1 MKIYSIAIENF
12 RGIRSTKLFLPDHVV
27 LIGENNTEKSLILE
41 AIDLVLGLTD

>member
-1 MKIYSIAIENF
+1 M
-12 RGIRSTKLFLPDHVV
+12 V

>member
-1 MKIYSIAIENF
+1 MKILNSNREFQRHSFYEF
-12 RGIRSTKLFLPDHVV
+12 FLPDHVV